1 MGAVPNLPVSLLV
14 VLQVVT
20 LEARSQ

>member
-1 MGAVPNLPVSLLV
+1 MGAVPSLPVSLLV